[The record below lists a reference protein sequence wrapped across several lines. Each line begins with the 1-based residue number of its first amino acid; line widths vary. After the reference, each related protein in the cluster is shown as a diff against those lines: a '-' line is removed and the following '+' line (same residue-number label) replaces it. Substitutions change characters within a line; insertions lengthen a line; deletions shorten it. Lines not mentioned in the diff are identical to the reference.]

1 MRNKIIVIEDD
12 QDNFE
17 VIKTILSMDGFEVF
31 ESDSDKICTSI
42 HTNEPSLILIDNWL
56 GKGSGANICKNLKD
70 NSETKNIPVI
80 LMSACNGL
88 EKIAKDCK
96 ADGYLEK
103 PFEIDDLT
111 DLIKGAIMKCMNLRL
126 LRS

>member
-1 MRNKIIVIEDD
+1 MRNKIIVIEND

-31 ESDSDKICTSI
+31 ESDSDKLSTSI
-42 HTNEPSLILIDNWL
+42 DKNEPSLILIDNWVDNET
-56 GKGSGANICKNLKD
+56 GSKICRKLKD
-70 NSETKNIPVI
+70 NRDTENIPII
-80 LMSACNGL
+80 LMSTCNEL
-88 EKIAKDCK
+88 EKIARDCK

-111 DLIKGAIMKCMNLRL
+111 QLVKGAITNFSHRHC
-126 LRS
+126 